1 MDLFQKGGRVFKK
14 GVLIFIIMNL
24 RDTIKRILKEESKTK
39 GKKEVEI
46 IRRLLDL
53 NPFEGVCDYVVTYD
67 RINDKVGAV
76 ILRFSEE
83 WYRSSDETVELN
95 RKLKL
100 IRATKDEVEK
110 LINNYTGLKNI
121 YVGYVYEEC
130 NSSLKD
136 N

>member
-67 RINDKVGAV
+67 RINDRVGAV

-121 YVGYVYEEC
+121 YVGYVYEKC
-130 NSSLKD
+130 DSSLKD

>member
-1 MDLFQKGGRVFKK
+1 
-14 GVLIFIIMNL
+14 MNL

-67 RINDKVGAV
+67 RINDRVGAV

-121 YVGYVYEEC
+121 YVGYVYEKC
-130 NSSLKD
+130 DSSLKD

>member
-1 MDLFQKGGRVFKK
+1 
-14 GVLIFIIMNL
+14 MNL

-46 IRRLLDL
+46 ISRLLDL

-67 RINDKVGAV
+67 RINDRVGAV

-100 IRATKDEVEK
+100 IRATKNEVEK

-121 YVGYVYEEC
+121 YVGYVYEKC
-130 NSSLKD
+130 DSSLKD